1 MRTVARGEIKMGILW
16 KSPNFKKRKFFEASL
31 IKTLIK
37 ALCDDRKLLNQARQK
52 SIQNITFIDF
62 RVLIISKYLVLKVY
76 LLVLFSIVGIIEHL
90 MAYCFKCN
98 FYKLSIKQF
107 QSQFSK
113 KYTLKDTLKRYFK
126 KILQKILYNNNRWLL
141 FNLFKFVLII

>member
-1 MRTVARGEIKMGILW
+1 MGILLQC
-16 KSPNFKKRKFFEASL
+16 PNFKKRKFFEASL

-98 FYKLSIKQF
+98 FYKLSIKSF
-107 QSQFSK
+107 RSQISK
-113 KYTLKDTLKRYFK
+113 KIYFKRYFK
-126 KILQKILYNNNRWLL
+126 RYFRR
-141 FNLFKFVLII
+141 IIYIIITGDGCYSNCFQISDSRTKPKLKLNSQ